1 MGHTGDKGSQGHH
14 STGVIELLFGSL
26 ALGGV
31 ASDSSKTDRLT
42 FRVTNEG
49 HRGFDKSSL
58 TVFCYHIPI
67 ECLRGFPGAIHFVKH
82 FVSLRG
88 GFGSHKL
95 LVVHTEQF
103 CFGVA
108 EILAEDRIEKGKV
121 PSEVHLEVA
130 VLNVSENCSKFLRAL
145 HHFFL
150 CSLPFDCNC
159 MPDSRYFELPLGQ
172 NSSDSDFF
180 YSGKNQNGNGQLKEP
195 LGPTH

>member
-14 STGVIELLFGSL
+14 STGVIELLFSAL

-31 ASDSSKTDRLT
+31 AGDSSKTDRLT
-42 FRVTNEG
+42 FRVTDER
-49 HRGFDKSSL
+49 HRGFDKPSL

-67 ECLRGFPGAIHFVKH
+67 ECLRGFPCAIHFIKD
-82 FVSLRG
+82 FVSFPG
-88 GFGSHKL
+88 GFRSHKL
-95 LVVHTEQF
+95 LVVHTEKL

-130 VLNVSENCSKFLRAL
+130 VLNVRENGSKFLLAL

-150 CSLPFDCNC
+150 GSLPFDCNC
-159 MPDSRYFELPLGQ
+159 MIDSRNVELPLGQ

-180 YSGKNQNGNGQLKEP
+180 DSGKNQNGNGQLKEP
-195 LGPTH
+195 LGPAH